1 MKPELKRRADRKL
14 NGKLLGS
21 PAFATVYSV
30 TGVVDGTYKT
40 MDEARAQRL
49 HTGGLSI
56 FIRGN
61 KPLTA
66 KQYNA
71 RLRAE
76 EKDRLMAADKATAR
90 YIKDVK
96 RLMDCY
102 V

>member
-1 MKPELKRRADRKL
+1 MTNDDIQKILAAHAAWLCGETGGVRADLRV
-14 NGKLLGS
+14 
-21 PAFATVYSV
+21 A
-30 TGVVDGTYKT
+30 
-40 MDEARAQRL
+40 
-49 HTGGLSI
+49 I

-61 KPLTA
+61 KPLTV

-96 RLMDCY
+96 RLMDY
-102 V
+102 YG